1 MVTKKVVKK
10 KKPKSTINIPLKG
23 QETSNR
29 KKLVRRAT
37 MTGKRRD
44 KAKEKRTVGKSVVRK
59 INNKKE
65 KSANKKSKSVRM
77 VKKK

>member
-1 MVTKKVVKK
+1 
-10 KKPKSTINIPLKG
+10 
-23 QETSNR
+23 
-29 KKLVRRAT
+29 